1 MESCLTE
8 EIPQADT
15 VIQTQNHSKMKFKKA
30 FFLLAMTCY
39 CAVSFAQ
46 KTTVFTDANLAYK
59 AGEEFYDKGLFSSAV
74 REYKKAMDL
83 LLPTNEPESK
93 MLRTRAELGYAKSAV
108 RLDWP
113 DGEKLILDF
122 IRKYQP
128 DPIANQALIEVAN
141 YFYNAKKYDKAVE
154 FFSQIPSWELT
165 EAQRSEV
172 RFKMG
177 YSFFVKR
184 KFSEAKDNFNEVKA
198 IENEYYFP
206 TNYYYGLCE
215 FFLGDYE
222 EAVKSFRLVE
232 RSKKYKPHVPYY
244 IAQIYFAEGDFDQVI
259 AYAEPKLSDP
269 QIRRKKEI
277 NQLVGQSYFE
287 QGRYEEALPFLEE
300 YAERSGKLKAEE
312 FYQIGYTQYSVGQ
325 YDKAIKNLQ
334 QLESEDSEMV
344 QYALFY
350 LGDAYLKMDNKS
362 AARNAFGKAS
372 RMDFEP
378 NIKEDALFNFAKLSY
393 ELKYD
398 RDALVSLQRFKPG
411 SKYYMEAQELLS
423 DIFLNT
429 RDYARAMKVLED
441 MPNKTPQLREA
452 YQKVAYFRGQ
462 QLYKEGDFDRAKEYF
477 DKSLDMPIDKKF
489 KALAT
494 YWLAD
499 IAHGKKQYAESK
511 RQMGQ
516 FLTLAKGIKDLPDES
531 SVFTANYLQGYN
543 YLKEKNYNSALG
555 YFQDAVSGI
564 KRNSMFIRNR
574 MIKEDVLGDATLRA
588 GDCLFKRNKYSEAVK
603 FYNAAIN
610 GGFAGFE
617 YAIFQKALIEGLR
630 GRTTEKIIALENL
643 VDNHPNSEY
652 ADDALFQLG
661 ITYQD
666 INQFNKAL
674 QPLRDLVADYR
685 GSNLVNS
692 ALLRLGLIT
701 YNQGSMQTA
710 INYYK
715 QIFANNPSDGEANA
729 ALAALEEIYIDNLGD
744 PDGYAAFLETVPGYK
759 MDNYARDTLNFKAA
773 ETAFENA
780 NYTRAID
787 GYTDYIRKFP
797 NGRNLLQAYYHRG
810 ESYTVLKNYS
820 KALSDYDWVVR
831 KGQSRYYVKAL
842 EKAAIISYHNEQD
855 FNKAYEYYSKLESE
869 ATNADMRFE
878 AQLGALRSA
887 YRTNNSTAVNSLAR
901 KVAQNP
907 AASKEQ
913 ISTANFYLGKVA
925 FDVKDYNTALQAF
938 RKVVQQSD
946 NEQTAE
952 ARYLIAYIHYTQ
964 RNLETAKEMCIN
976 ANKESSSYPYWVAKS
991 VILLSDI
998 FAEQGDL
1005 FNAKAALE
1013 ALIENYNGDQELVNI
1028 AKAKL
1033 QKLEQQSA
1041 ASSRLDR
1048 GSDDGNFLL
1057 DDDGGNNN

>member
-1 MESCLTE
+1 M
-8 EIPQADT
+8 
-15 VIQTQNHSKMKFKKA
+15 NFKKA
-30 FFLLAMTCY
+30 FLLPVFLLFGGMI
-39 CAVSFAQ
+39 FGQ
-46 KTTVFTDANLAYK
+46 QTTVFTEANLAYK
-59 AGEEFYDKGLFSSAV
+59 TGEEFFDKGLYSNAV
-74 REYKKAMDL
+74 REYKKAITL
-83 LLPTNEPESK
+83 LQPTNEPSSQ

-141 YFYNAKKYDKAVE
+141 YFYNAKKYDKAIE

-184 KFSEAKDNFNEVKA
+184 KFSEAKNNFNEVKDL
-198 IENEYYFP
+198 ENEYYYP

-215 FFLGDYE
+215 FFLGNYP

-244 IAQIYFAEGDFDQVI
+244 ITQIYFAEGDFDQVI
-259 AYAEPKLSDP
+259 SYGEQKLKDP
-269 QIRRKKEI
+269 QVRRKKEM
-277 NQLVGQSYFE
+277 NQLVGQAHFE
-287 QGRYEEALPFLEE
+287 QGRYTEALPFLEE

-312 FYQIGYTQYSVGQ
+312 FYQIGYTQYSVGM

-334 QLESEDSEMV
+334 QLESENSEMV
-344 QYALFY
+344 QYALYY
-350 LGDAYLKMDNKS
+350 LGDAYLKTGNKS

-372 RMDFEP
+372 RMDFDAS
-378 NIKEDALFNFAKLSY
+378 IKEDALFNYAKLSY
-393 ELKYD
+393 ELKFD
-398 RDALVSLQRFKPG
+398 RDALISLQRFKQG
-411 SKYYMEAQELLS
+411 SKYYLEAQELLS

-429 RDYARAMKVLED
+429 RDYARAMKILED

-452 YQKVAYFRGQ
+452 YQQVAYFRGQ
-462 QLYKEGDFDRAKEYF
+462 QLMKEGDLNRAKEHF
-477 DKSLDMPIDKKF
+477 QKSLDTPIDKKF

-494 YWLAD
+494 YWLGD
-499 IAHGKKQYAESK
+499 IAHQKKQYNESK
-511 RQMGQ
+511 RQLGQ
-516 FLTLAKGIKDLPDES
+516 FLTLAKNIKNLPDES

-543 YLKEKNYNSALG
+543 YLKQKNYTSALG

-574 MIKEDVLGDATLRA
+574 MVKGDLLGDATLRS
-588 GDCLFKRNKYSEAVK
+588 GDCLFKRNKYRDAVK
-603 FYNAAIN
+603 FYNEAIN

-630 GRTTEKIIALENL
+630 KRTTEKIIALENL

-666 INQFNKAL
+666 INQYNKAL
-674 QPLRDLVADYR
+674 QPLKDLVANYR
-685 GSNLVNS
+685 GSNLVNP

-715 QIFANNPSDGEANA
+715 QVFSNNPSEGEANA

-744 PDGYAAFLETVPGYK
+744 PDGYASFLETVPGYK
-759 MDNYARDTLNFKAA
+759 MDNYSRDTLNFKAA
-773 ETAFENA
+773 ESAFENG
-780 NYTRAID
+780 NYNRAID

-797 NGRNLLQAYYHRG
+797 NGRNLLVARYHRG

-820 KALSDYDWVVR
+820 AALKDYDWVVGR
-831 KGQSRYYVKAL
+831 GSSRYYVKAL
-842 EKAAIISYHNEQD
+842 EKAAIIAYHNELNFQ
-855 FNKAYEYYSKLESE
+855 KAYEYYSKLETE
-869 ATNADMRFE
+869 ATNPDLRFE

-887 YRTNNSTAVNSLAR
+887 YRINNTAAVSSMAR
-901 KVAQNP
+901 KVANNP
-907 AASKEQ
+907 SANSEQ
-913 ISTANFYLGKVA
+913 IAVANFYLGKVA
-925 FDVKDYNTALQAF
+925 FDAKDYNTALQAL
-938 RKVVQQSD
+938 RKTTNQD
-946 NEQTAE
+946 NEQAAE

-964 RNLETAKEMCIN
+964 RNLETAKEMCVN

-1013 ALIENYNGDQELVNI
+1013 ALIENYDGDAELVNT

-1033 QKLEQQSA
+1033 RKLEQQSME
-1041 ASSRLDR
+1041 SSRLNRD
-1048 GSDDGNFLL
+1048 SDDGNFLIE
-1057 DDDGGNNN
+1057 DDGTGN

>member
-1 MESCLTE
+1 
-8 EIPQADT
+8 
-15 VIQTQNHSKMKFKKA
+15 MKFKKIM
-30 FFLLAMTCY
+30 FLLAMTCIS
-39 CAVSFAQ
+39 AVSFAQ
-46 KTTVFTDANLAYK
+46 KTTVFTEANLAYK
-59 AGEEFYDKGLFSSAV
+59 AGEEFYDKGLYSAAIK
-74 REYKKAMDL
+74 EYKKAMVL
-83 LLPTNEPESK
+83 LLPANEPDSK
-93 MLRTRAELGYAKSAV
+93 MLRTRAELGYAKGAV

-141 YFYNAKKYDKAVE
+141 YFYNAKKYDKAIE

-165 EAQRSEV
+165 EEQRSEV

-177 YSFFVKR
+177 YSFFVKQ
-184 KFSEAKDNFNEVKA
+184 KFGEAKNNFTEVKA
-198 IENEYYFP
+198 IENEYYYP
-206 TNYYYGLCE
+206 TNYYFGLCE
-215 FFLGDYE
+215 FFLGNYE
-222 EAVKSFRLVE
+222 QAVQSFRLVE
-232 RSKKYKPHVPYY
+232 RSKKYKAHVPYY
-244 IAQIYFAEGDFDQVI
+244 ITQIYFAEGDFDQVV
-259 AYAEPKLSDP
+259 AYGEPKLKDP
-269 QIRRKKEI
+269 QVRRKKEI

-287 QGRYEEALPFLEE
+287 QGSYTEALPFLEE

-350 LGDAYLKMDNKS
+350 LGDAYLKTGNKS

-372 RMDFEP
+372 RMDFDA

-398 RDALVSLQRFKPG
+398 RDALVSLQKFKPG

-429 RDYARAMKVLED
+429 RDYARALKILED

-452 YQKVAYFRGQ
+452 YQQVAYYRGQ
-462 QLYKEGDFDRAKEYF
+462 QLYKEGKFDEAKRHF
-477 DKSLDMPIDKKF
+477 QKSLDTPIDKKF

-494 YWLAD
+494 YWMGD
-499 IAHGKKQYAESK
+499 IAHDKKQFDESK
-511 RQMGQ
+511 RQLGQ
-516 FLTLAKGIKDLPDES
+516 FLTLAKSIKDLPDES

-543 YLKEKNYNSALG
+543 YLKQKNYNSALG
-555 YFQDAVSGI
+555 YFQDAVAGI

-610 GGFAGFE
+610 GGYAGFE

-630 GRTTEKIIALENL
+630 KRTTEKIIALENL
-643 VDNHPNSEY
+643 VDNHPNSDY

-666 INQFNKAL
+666 INQYNKAIK
-674 QPLRDLVADYR
+674 PLKDLVANYR
-685 GSNLVNS
+685 GSNLVNPS
-692 ALLRLGLIT
+692 LLRLGLIT

-710 INYYK
+710 VNYYK
-715 QIFANNPSDGEANA
+715 QIFANNPSAGEANA
-729 ALAALEEIYIDNLGD
+729 ALTALEEIYIDDLGD
-744 PDGYAAFLETVPGYK
+744 PDGYASFLETVPGYK
-759 MDNYARDTLNFKAA
+759 MDNYSRDTLNFKAA
-773 ETAFENA
+773 ESAFENG
-780 NYTRAID
+780 NYNRAID
-787 GYTDYIRKFP
+787 GFTDYIRKFP
-797 NGRNLLQAYYHRG
+797 NGRNLLVAYYHRG
-810 ESYTVLKNYS
+810 ESYTVLKNYT
-820 KALSDYDWVVR
+820 KALADYDWVVR

-842 EKAAIISYHNEQD
+842 EKAAIIAYHNEQN
-855 FNKAYEYYSKLESE
+855 FEKAYEYYSKLETE
-869 ATNADMRFE
+869 ATTADMRFE
-878 AQLGALRSA
+878 AQLGGLRSA
-887 YRTNNSTAVNSLAR
+887 YRTNNTSAVAKLAR

-907 AASKEQ
+907 SANQEQ

-925 FDVKDYNTALQAF
+925 FDEKDYNTALSAL
-938 RKVVQQSD
+938 RKVVKQSD

-952 ARYLIAYIHYTQ
+952 ARYLIAYIQYTQ

-976 ANKESSSYPYWVAKS
+976 ANKESSSFPYWVAKS

-998 FAEQGDL
+998 FAEQNDL

-1013 ALIENYNGDQELVNI
+1013 ALIENYDGDQELINI

-1033 QKLEQQSA
+1033 QRLEQQSA

-1048 GSDDGNFLL
+1048 GTDDGKFLIE
-1057 DDDGGNNN
+1057 DDGGN